1 MRAIITT
8 YTKTDNGLILRN
20 NYLQDLEE
28 YNLKGFLS
36 SFVTEKDLEY
46 SVNAVLHSIKRG
58 KVSTIV
64 EGITNEGF
72 VIHIRFIS

>member
-1 MRAIITT
+1 MRAICTT
-8 YTKTDNGLILRN
+8 YNKTDKGLILRN